1 MALCL
6 TEVDCFFYDT
16 EQYQDRSSLK
26 RNYVEANMNKVKYH
40 LSADRI
46 YYICTMN
53 KIDDKSPLAEV
64 FGFPIVNE
72 SPKALRYRKQK
83 LCPYNNKVPNCTK
96 DKANNPLGVC
106 SVWHN
111 HTMVITCPTRFR
123 EDWIIIE
130 NAAGFA
136 FGTKANW
143 TSLSEIRLT
152 DKNGQSAG
160 NIDFVLVQYN
170 EKGQLIDFASL
181 EVQGVYISGNLRNPF
196 EEYIKK
202 PSKNFKWPM
211 GYNYPK
217 PDYLSS
223 SRKRLIPQML
233 YKGGIFQT
241 WKKKQ
246 TVALQKSFFD
256 TLPTLPV
263 TDKSKADIA
272 WFLYDLEFNK
282 ELNQNNLVLVDTVYT
297 EFEPALL
304 RVTTPEPGN
313 ILTFINNLQTRLDE
327 HLDKNPPDAPSLTDI
342 ISS

>member
-1 MALCL
+1 MPKN
-6 TEVDCFFYDT
+6 
-16 EQYQDRSSLK
+16 Q
-26 RNYVEANMNKVKYH
+26 NN
-40 LSADRI
+40 
-46 YYICTMN
+46 
-53 KIDDKSPLAEV
+53 KSPLAEV
-64 FGFPIVNE
+64 FGFPLACDNT
-72 SPKALRYRKQK
+72 KAQRYRKQK
-83 LCPYNNKVPNCTK
+83 LCPFNNKVPNCTK

-111 HTMVITCPTRFR
+111 NTSVITCPSRFR
-123 EDWIIIE
+123 EDWLIIE
-130 NAAGFA
+130 NAANFA
-136 FGTKANW
+136 FGSQSNW
-143 TSLSEIRLT
+143 TSLSEIKLI

-170 EKGQLIDFASL
+170 NAGELIDFVSL

-196 EEYIKK
+196 EAYIKK
-202 PSKNFKWPM
+202 PTKDFEWPT

-233 YKGGIFQT
+233 YKGGIFQS

-256 TLPTLPV
+256 TLPSLP
-263 TDKSKADIA
+263 TTTKSKADIA

-282 ELNQNNLVLVDTVYT
+282 DQNQNNLVLVDTIYT
-297 EFEPALL
+297 EFKPALL
-304 RVTTPEPGN
+304 RVTTPEPGD
-313 ILTFINNLQTRLDE
+313 ITGFINILQTRLDE